1 MPTIFSI
8 VFATE
13 IIDKQPF
20 NVNAITMN
28 HITNNKTSKN
38 LTFIFY
44 IFYNAAK
51 ILQKN
56 NINKYFS
63 KIFINIDDII
73 RIMEKQDI
81 LENYIRRIVN
91 DFIQEAKKEKL
102 IRQVIR
108 KTINEMFNS
117 LNEDKEGDSESMR
130 IKRNTVMKLLRNDR
144 LKNSTFAYDIWH
156 PKDQSDKDT
165 ARSLF
170 SKKVNGTPDA
180 DGNVREF
187 TDEEISKLYELLR
200 GV

>member
-1 MPTIFSI
+1 
-8 VFATE
+8 
-13 IIDKQPF
+13 
-20 NVNAITMN
+20 
-28 HITNNKTSKN
+28 
-38 LTFIFY
+38 
-44 IFYNAAK
+44 
-51 ILQKN
+51 
-56 NINKYFS
+56 
-63 KIFINIDDII
+63 
-73 RIMEKQDI
+73 MEKQEI

-91 DFIQEAKKEKL
+91 DFIQEAKKENA
-102 IRQVIR
+102 IRKVIR
-108 KTINEMFNS
+108 KVVNEMIDKM
-117 LNEDKEGDSESMR
+117 NEDKADDKDGDSESMR

-170 SKKVNGTPDA
+170 SKKINGTPDA

>member
-1 MPTIFSI
+1 MEGK
-8 VFATE
+8 V
-13 IIDKQPF
+13 II
-20 NVNAITMN
+20 
-28 HITNNKTSKN
+28 
-38 LTFIFY
+38 
-44 IFYNAAK
+44 
-51 ILQKN
+51 
-56 NINKYFS
+56 
-63 KIFINIDDII
+63 
-73 RIMEKQDI
+73 
-81 LENYIRRIVN
+81 ENYIRSVVN

-117 LNEDKEGDSESMR
+117 LNEDKADDKEGDSESMR

>member
-1 MPTIFSI
+1 
-8 VFATE
+8 
-13 IIDKQPF
+13 
-20 NVNAITMN
+20 
-28 HITNNKTSKN
+28 
-38 LTFIFY
+38 
-44 IFYNAAK
+44 
-51 ILQKN
+51 
-56 NINKYFS
+56 
-63 KIFINIDDII
+63 
-73 RIMEKQDI
+73 MEKQDI
-81 LENYIRRIVN
+81 LENYIRHVVN

-117 LNEDKEGDSESMR
+117 LNEDKTDDKEGDSESMR

>member
-1 MPTIFSI
+1 
-8 VFATE
+8 
-13 IIDKQPF
+13 
-20 NVNAITMN
+20 
-28 HITNNKTSKN
+28 
-38 LTFIFY
+38 
-44 IFYNAAK
+44 
-51 ILQKN
+51 
-56 NINKYFS
+56 
-63 KIFINIDDII
+63 
-73 RIMEKQDI
+73 MEKQDI
-81 LENYIRRIVN
+81 LENYIRRVVN
-91 DFIQEAKKEKL
+91 DFIQEAKKENA
-102 IRQVIR
+102 IRKVIR
-108 KTINEMFNS
+108 KAVNEM
-117 LNEDKEGDSESMR
+117 LDKMNEDKADDKDGDSESMR

>member
-1 MPTIFSI
+1 MILLKNMEGK
-8 VFATE
+8 V
-13 IIDKQPF
+13 II
-20 NVNAITMN
+20 
-28 HITNNKTSKN
+28 
-38 LTFIFY
+38 
-44 IFYNAAK
+44 
-51 ILQKN
+51 
-56 NINKYFS
+56 
-63 KIFINIDDII
+63 
-73 RIMEKQDI
+73 
-81 LENYIRRIVN
+81 ENYIRGIVN
-91 DFIQEAKKEKL
+91 DFIQEAKKENA
-102 IRQVIR
+102 IRKVIR
-108 KTINEMFNS
+108 KVVNEM
-117 LNEDKEGDSESMR
+117 LDKMNEDKADDKDGDSESMR

>member
-1 MPTIFSI
+1 
-8 VFATE
+8 
-13 IIDKQPF
+13 
-20 NVNAITMN
+20 
-28 HITNNKTSKN
+28 
-38 LTFIFY
+38 
-44 IFYNAAK
+44 
-51 ILQKN
+51 
-56 NINKYFS
+56 
-63 KIFINIDDII
+63 
-73 RIMEKQDI
+73 MEKQDI

-91 DFIQEAKKEKL
+91 DFIQEAKKENA
-102 IRQVIR
+102 IRKVIR
-108 KTINEMFNS
+108 KTVNEM
-117 LNEDKEGDSESMR
+117 LDKMNEDKADDKDGDSESMR

>member
-1 MPTIFSI
+1 
-8 VFATE
+8 
-13 IIDKQPF
+13 
-20 NVNAITMN
+20 
-28 HITNNKTSKN
+28 
-38 LTFIFY
+38 
-44 IFYNAAK
+44 
-51 ILQKN
+51 
-56 NINKYFS
+56 
-63 KIFINIDDII
+63 
-73 RIMEKQDI
+73 MEKQEI

-91 DFIQEAKKEKL
+91 DFIQEAKKENA
-102 IRQVIR
+102 IRKVIR
-108 KTINEMFNS
+108 KTVNEM
-117 LNEDKEGDSESMR
+117 LDKMNEDKADDKDGDSESMR